1 MRATTI
7 LPVFFALALSANAS
21 IVTVLFSGN
30 ITQVPV
36 DEIFGD
42 IHFGDPFQGTYTFDS
57 TAPDLIPSPS
67 TGSYSFTA
75 PLGITAT
82 IGSHIFEAAGS
93 LNIGILN
100 GFIDQYTVLAFSPTG
115 DLAIQLFLQDN
126 SAAVFS
132 GDQLPSHP
140 PSLSAFTQ
148 RDFQLTFS
156 LDGSELQAAGQLEVL
171 TAVPEPHSLS
181 LMFAA
186 VLAVYRIRRIV
197 F

>member
-1 MRATTI
+1 MRATKI
-7 LPVFFALALSANAS
+7 LPIFFALALSANAS
-21 IVTVLFSGN
+21 IVTVLFSGS
-30 ITQVPV
+30 ITQVPIDDV
-36 DEIFGD
+36 FGD
-42 IHFGDPFQGTYTFDS
+42 IQFGDPFQGTYSFDS
-57 TAPDLIPSPS
+57 AASDLIPSPS

-75 PLGITAT
+75 PLGIAAT
-82 IGSHIFEAAGS
+82 IGSHTFAATGS

-100 GFIDQYTVLAFSPTG
+100 VVIDQYTVLAFSPTA
-115 DLAIQLFLQDN
+115 DLAIQLLLQDN

-132 GDQLPSHP
+132 SDQLLPHP
-140 PSLSAFTQ
+140 PSIGAFTQ

-156 LDGSELQAAGQLEVL
+156 LDGAELQVGGQLEVL

-186 VLAVYRIRRIV
+186 VLAVCCLRRIV